1 LKEPLKDLDD
11 VFRHDPECVSIL
23 LKGASLAHGRL
34 GSTTENAILDKV
46 SRLDAVALGRARKGV
61 ANLLG
66 ISVGALDDEISHRV
80 SARVTAREAATKTGG
95 TPGEELHP
103 DPVTTQ

>member
-1 LKEPLKDLDD
+1 MS
-11 VFRHDPECVSIL
+11 FRHDPECVSIL

-61 ANLLG
+61 ANLLA

-80 SARVTAREAATKTGG
+80 GARVAAREAAQRPAHLARSY
-95 TPGEELHP
+95 TP
-103 DPVTTQ
+103 TQ